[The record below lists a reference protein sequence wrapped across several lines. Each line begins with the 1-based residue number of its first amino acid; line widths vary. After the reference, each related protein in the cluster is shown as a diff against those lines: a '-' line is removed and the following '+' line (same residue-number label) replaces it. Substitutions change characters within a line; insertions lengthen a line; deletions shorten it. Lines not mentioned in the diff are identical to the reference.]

1 MERVMSAES
10 ERPAEP
16 TGMLLV
22 SLATSCPKCKK
33 GEARRIPEWRIE
45 IYRGM
50 PADRVVETVVCSKCG
65 AQYAV
70 CASAYQRAG

>member
-1 MERVMSAES
+1 MASSSEHPAES
-10 ERPAEP
+10 

-45 IYRGM
+45 MYRQL
-50 PADRVVETVVCSKCG
+50 PPDRVVETVVCGKCG